1 MRANAVFALRIDV
14 PVPVGIFKR
23 YSAKLP
29 KEGFLI
35 SRIPENC
42 IPLNR
47 YAELRSGWN
56 SVLYALLR
64 LAVQVSPF
72 GVFREDLSAQDIL
85 VQVNTNRP
93 VKCYLANYTSFS
105 INRFLIQKN
114 RPINT
119 HIINRLLQIDDVSKN
134 LIIKKSPYYSL

>member
-1 MRANAVFALRIDV
+1 
-14 PVPVGIFKR
+14 
-23 YSAKLP
+23 
-29 KEGFLI
+29 
-35 SRIPENC
+35 
-42 IPLNR
+42 
-47 YAELRSGWN
+47 LRSGWN